1 MEITLIFL
9 KQEEEV
15 QLPAPDSDPLVGDV
29 IDEEAGSSEPNH
41 YGRTSCE
48 TSTGKKAQHVPTGML
63 CAATMKKWGQLQ
75 RESCAV
81 PNKPLLKNGSHRQR
95 VKDAARQQLVVQ
107 DRQSQSH
114 RAHSTSF
121 HAAAGAVGSSVGID
135 GAGAQTAACTTTS
148 QYLRQ
153 LRCCRRA
160 ARLKI
165 LPPVWCCTAVK
176 KYLLFFLV
184 PDPIGMQSGRCAPRM
199 RRGCSEARVLV

>member
-1 MEITLIFL
+1 
-9 KQEEEV
+9 
-15 QLPAPDSDPLVGDV
+15 
-29 IDEEAGSSEPNH
+29 
-41 YGRTSCE
+41 
-48 TSTGKKAQHVPTGML
+48 ML
-63 CAATMKKWGQLQ
+63 CAATIKKWGQLQ

-184 PDPIGMQSGRCAPRM
+184 PQIPSVCSQVDAELSMILAPGM
-199 RRGCSEARVLV
+199 RRGCSVARVLVF